1 MAQEPRRTRP
11 FVADPSEWEVVTE
24 DEWESVEDATAD
36 GAAAPKK
43 KTWADSLGLNE
54 GTDSRL
60 VGFLRGAG
68 TGAVDMAQGA
78 VATIANQVTAKR
90 DAETH
95 GVDVAKRVMAGD
107 SSALREPTPAS
118 QPAVETPD
126 SFSGTVGS
134 ALPVVGEMAI
144 GGVPAARAGMAAI
157 PSATRAGAKFQ
168 DVMSA
173 AKAIPIET
181 KVVGDAALR
190 VQQLADRG
198 ATMPQPVRKLL
209 LRMTDPAKSPMA
221 YEEARDFASNISRL
235 SVNDFNRLSPVMA
248 KEVASLRVALNEANA
263 QAAKLAGKGAEYK
276 AAMREYS
283 RAMRLQNAIDTS
295 ISGAKRAVPVAA
307 AGGLAYWLTGKV
319 RAAITGAE

>member
-1 MAQEPRRTRP
+1 MAQEQRRSRP
-11 FVADPSEWEVVTE
+11 FVADPSEWEVVTD
-24 DEWESVEDATAD
+24 DEWESVEDP
-36 GAAAPKK
+36 APK

-60 VGFLRGAG
+60 TGFLRGAG
-68 TGAVDMAQGA
+68 AGAVDLAQGA
-78 VATIANQVTAKR
+78 VSQVSGQMQAKR

-95 GVDVAKRVMAGD
+95 GVNVVKRAMAGD
-107 SSALREPTPAS
+107 RAALREPVPAS
-118 QPAVETPD
+118 EPAIETPQ
-126 SFSGTVGS
+126 SFSGKVGG
-134 ALPVVGEMAI
+134 ALPVMAEMAI
-144 GGVPAARAGMAAI
+144 PGGAALKAGKAAI
-157 PSATRAGAKFQ
+157 PSAVRAGEAFQ

-173 AKAIPIET
+173 AKAVPIET

-209 LRMTDPAKSPMA
+209 LRMTDPAKAPMA
-221 YEEARDFASNISRL
+221 YEESRDFASNISRL

-248 KEVASLRVALNEANA
+248 KEVAGLRVALNEANA

-276 AAMREYS
+276 AAMREYAQ
-283 RAMRLQNAIDTS
+283 AMRLKHAIDTS
-295 ISGAKRAVPVAA
+295 IAGAKRAVPVAA

-319 RAAITGAE
+319 RAAIAGQE